1 MATQEE
7 VSESTSGLTDEQIR
21 QETGA
26 PFILSGNR
34 RLAAAALQEGQNRV
48 LYLLLAIGDENVAHD
63 HWHPDVA
70 DALLNARQEIIKRL
84 KVPRPGG
91 VMNTVWPQLK
101 ADGTRDWPDFEKYT
115 WTSG

>member
-1 MATQEE
+1 MATQEK

-26 PFILSGNR
+26 PFILSGHR
-34 RLAAAALQEGQNRV
+34 RLAAKALQEGQNRA

-63 HWHPDVA
+63 NWHPDVA
-70 DALLNARQEIIKRL
+70 DALLNARKEIVKRL
-84 KVPRPGG
+84 RLNAPHYPSVGG
-91 VMNTVWPQLK
+91 KWP
-101 ADGTRDWPDFEKYT
+101 DEYPDFEKYT